1 MVIRLAQEQDQPFLV
16 REYLQH
22 FSPHMGEAERYA
34 WLHLQVDRALLLE
47 EQGFILGLA
56 TWGARDGVRAGLAQL
71 TGLRIITTR
80 RRQGLGREL
89 FQAVVRDME
98 AFYDERDAALR
109 RLFLFAPEESGG
121 FFEGLGCENLAF
133 VKDHRGVRRNDLLY
147 IWEEKNGTY

>member
-22 FSPHMGEAERYA
+22 LSPHMGEAERYA

-56 TWGARDGVRAGLAQL
+56 TWGARDGVRSGLAQL

-98 AFYDERDAALR
+98 VFYAERDASLR

-121 FFEGLGCENLAF
+121 FFDRLGFEKVAF
-133 VKDHRGVRRNDLLY
+133 VQDHRGLRRNDLLY
-147 IWEEKNGTY
+147 ISEV

>member
-1 MVIRLAQEQDQPFLV
+1 MMIRLAQEQDQPFLV

-34 WLHLQVDRALLLE
+34 RQHLQVDRALLVE

-56 TWGARDGVRAGLAQL
+56 TWGVREGIRTGLAQL

-89 FQAVVRDME
+89 FHAVLRDME
-98 AFYDERDAALR
+98 AYYAEREAALR
-109 RLFLFAPEESGG
+109 RLFLFAPEESGI
-121 FFEGLGCENLAF
+121 FFERLGLEKVAF
-133 VKDHRGVRRNDLLY
+133 VKDHRGAERHDLFY
-147 IWEEKNGTY
+147 TWDV